1 MRRLNNLKV
10 AHLVGNIPSTVLEVA
25 LYFNADMHTISL
37 YIVLLRLWRQYWGLH
52 EQQ

>member
-25 LYFNADMHTISL
+25 LYFNADMHHF
-37 YIVLLRLWRQYWGLH
+37 IVHSSIAIMASILGTT
-52 EQQ
+52 